1 MSVKI
6 QTIAEYTY
14 GIIYECAKQD
24 GSGIIWGQQ
33 FDSKNWNVIISA
45 CPQNAEKKG
54 SSVGSSVL
62 SKRIAMGESD
72 LVDHTE

>member
-1 MSVKI
+1 MSIKI

-33 FDSKNWNVIISA
+33 FDTKNWNVIISA
-45 CPQNAEKKG
+45 CPQNADKKG
-54 SSVGSSVL
+54 ASVL
-62 SKRIAMGESD
+62 NKRIAMGEGD